1 MSPLL
6 LNVTLWIIFTL
17 IILFSLLAGL
27 VGFLKG
33 IYKTTLKTVVK
44 AILIII
50 FLFTTPS
57 IANSVGNINFS
68 SFNVSFQIRNT
79 TINLTTIQQTLADI
93 LSATGFI
100 TPLNGLSLYETTIS
114 VSISLLSYAVF
125 MIICILIQIFAPL
138 ITLIIYNGIFKWFL
152 PVENKEDIK
161 RRKED
166 SNLYELTSGISKE
179 SDEQVVV
186 EGKKK
191 WKLYKIPAL
200 FLSIG
205 QEFVFL
211 CVLISPLTSLSRVV
225 VKNQENISTIL
236 ELANIDDSKMKEYTT
251 VINNSPLYNML
262 GVFNFD
268 STILNTASSVN
279 INGQNVSFEKL
290 INSSFDIIKPLISDN
305 CLSYDSALG
314 QVSVNFSYL
323 LSKEM
328 ISTITEK
335 ILLNNI
341 LIALIPPLVDIGI
354 NSISNPNFTIPKID
368 FTNVNWSNDL
378 SAINSIYSQIYDLG
392 LVSQFIS
399 NDSKSLT
406 SSNFIMKC
414 STFTDDDIKKY
425 ANVFKSATSLD
436 IVKTNAS
443 KVMAGVGSLLN
454 SQGLNILPSE
464 EKEYESVNWE
474 DDMSIFGETLF
485 KGLRALQLD
494 LTFNMNANQ
503 VQDKILETL
512 KDKERRNVFKIAV
525 IGDNENKGLLDTS
538 FFKIMNL
545 AKIMSSSLESI
556 PQLRNYIQSIDFA
569 EIFNDMSIE
578 QIKYE
583 FEAMFEVIEKIFD
596 NDDII
601 DLTFLQN
608 IDLKDPKTDEI
619 LADILLSSQKSKI
632 FNFVFPSIMKN
643 LLHNTNF
650 TFSTYFYGITPY
662 DLNYD
667 STNFTSTIQKTIS
680 YLPEIYQ
687 MLDNIN
693 ALSTKQDKLNAI
705 DTSLLRKW
713 MNLMVNSDAFNAPGN
728 SGIYNVESKNI
739 VIFKFINNFFKSD
752 ALSILN
758 FKDIR
763 LEDIDNINWGEG
775 TIGDK
780 GEIDLICS
788 AIEEMKINS
797 SFLTSNNDN
806 KFEDINDYDS
816 LDNLFHNGLNSKV
829 LSNTILYQ
837 INSSLESYFNQINVP
852 LSINKLRTSLWL
864 KKDDNN
870 LDDINRLILSLKL
883 LNGSDLFNINLL
895 NLESDKTNA
904 LFTLFS
910 ECNFISVGGI
920 DIFSDPFGYFIYNL
934 IYSDSITDLD
944 YKINLSSFNMEYLN
958 YNWSKD
964 ISRNSYYLTINE
976 KDVYFPITISGAIK
990 DLTDLIEV
998 VKTIG
1003 FENLKSFKL
1012 PSDNSYMD
1020 KIPSLKDNSYYK
1032 SLFIKDIYSQ
1042 VLNTSINKILLP
1054 NSYDLFT
1061 SYIDFSYIKSN
1072 DVSLKDEI
1080 NTFITFNNLIE
1091 NNKFEL
1097 MLDNIFSLKNN
1108 GLFDE
1113 FSIFINQLAD
1123 SNLLKYKKENKD
1135 MSPISYLLFNII
1147 ENNNLTS
1154 LFSSNNDSLLIKGIL
1169 NSVKDYK
1176 EELSVKFINIV
1187 DSIQGIDLSNISFI
1201 DDDITSVKAKGIL
1214 TSLNE
1219 SSIFHIVSINLFK
1232 KDLNNKDFDKLL
1244 FDNQNNIYHSFNFD
1258 IHLDG
1263 NKIEDISYWQND
1275 YDLFIDMIYL
1285 DTTFNSFIKTNNSLL
1300 NGKISSSLSSS
1311 FIYYISEMNLF
1322 KKNRSYFLYNLLVQ
1336 TIGSSSTVNMLFKDS
1351 LLTPYLEH
1359 SKVYRLEELFFNN
1372 PDINVSDKNLRKEN
1386 KLYELKLFDNLLIIL
1401 TSKLNSIDSI
1411 ASISDIKLDITYEEL
1426 ISKTALTL
1434 KNNVVYRSKLTSE
1447 IIASYFT
1454 ILENKNILDSNIDF
1468 FENDYFLVNQIE
1480 ARCIDGFISLFET
1493 ITASSNFV
1501 NMNSI
1506 GDSFIKFGLTYDTY
1520 FDDESFIYNFN
1531 DENQV
1536 VSYLLN
1542 NFYFTNANSKKYN
1555 SFISQTN
1562 NFKTTLFNMIV
1573 SDLNNNIRKL
1583 NTIVTYD
1590 YLVNNNYSYT
1600 DFYYLYM
1607 KVNFK

>member
-6 LNVTLWIIFTL
+6 LDVTLWILFTL

-33 IYKTTLKTVVK
+33 IYKTTLKTIVK
-44 AILIII
+44 TILIII

-68 SFNVSFQIRNT
+68 SFNISFQIRNT
-79 TINLTTIQQTLADI
+79 TISLSTIQQTLADI

-114 VSISLLSYAVF
+114 ISTSLLSYAVF
-125 MIICILIQIFAPL
+125 LVICILIQIFAPL

-152 PVENKEDIK
+152 TVETKEDIK

-179 SDEQVVV
+179 NDEQIVV

-236 ELANIDDSKMKEYTT
+236 DLANVDDSKMKEYTT
-251 VINNSPLYNML
+251 IINNSPLYNML

-268 STILNTASSVN
+268 STILNTASNVV
-279 INGQNVSFEKL
+279 INGQNVSFEKM

-392 LVSQFIS
+392 IVSQFIS
-399 NDSKSLT
+399 NDNKSLT

-414 STFTDDDIKKY
+414 STFTDNDIKKY
-425 ANVFKSATSLD
+425 ANVFKSASSLD

-474 DDMSIFGETLF
+474 EDMSIFAETLF

-494 LTFNMNANQ
+494 LTFNMNGNQ

-525 IGDNENKGLLDTS
+525 IGDSENKGLLDTS

-569 EIFNDMSIE
+569 EIFNDMSVE
-578 QIKYE
+578 QIKSE
-583 FEAMFEVIEKIFD
+583 FEAMFEVLEKIFD

-601 DLTFLQN
+601 DLSFLQN
-608 IDLKDPKTDEI
+608 IDLKDAKTDEI

-632 FNFVFPSIMKN
+632 FNFIFPSIMKN
-643 LLHNTNF
+643 LLHNNSNF

-662 DLNYD
+662 DLNYN

-693 ALSTKQDKLNAI
+693 SLSTPEDKLNAI
-705 DTSLLRKW
+705 DTNLLRQW

-788 AIEEMKINS
+788 AIEEMKTNS
-797 SFLTSNNDN
+797 SFFNSNKDN
-806 KFEDINDYDS
+806 KFEDINDFDS
-816 LDNLFHNGLNSKV
+816 LDNLFHNGLNSKI

-837 INSSLESYFNQINVP
+837 INTSIVNYFNQINVP
-852 LSINKLRTSLWL
+852 ISINKLRTSLWL
-864 KKDDNN
+864 KKDDND
-870 LDDINRLILSLKL
+870 LDDINRLVLSLKL
-883 LNGSDLFNINLL
+883 LNGHDLFDVNLL
-895 NLESDKTNA
+895 NMESDTTNA

-910 ECNFISVGGI
+910 ECNFINVGI
-920 DIFSDPFGYFIYNL
+920 DIYGDPFGYFIYNL
-934 IYSDSITDLD
+934 IYSDSISDLD

-964 ISRNSYYLTINE
+964 ISRKSYYLTINE
-976 KDVYFPITISGAIK
+976 KDVYFPVTISGGIK

-1003 FENLKSFKL
+1003 FDNLKSFKL
-1012 PSDNSYMD
+1012 PSNNLYME
-1020 KIPSLKDNSYYK
+1020 KITSLKDGSYYN

-1042 VLNTSINKILLP
+1042 VLSTSINKIQIP
-1054 NSYDLFT
+1054 NSYNLFI
-1061 SYIDFSYIKSN
+1061 SYIDFIYLKK
-1072 DVSLKDEI
+1072 DEVSLKDEI
-1080 NTFITFNNLIE
+1080 NTFITFNNLVESNKLEMMLNNISSLKE
-1091 NNKFEL
+1091 NDLF
-1097 MLDNIFSLKNN
+1097 DDFSL
-1108 GLFDE
+1108 
-1113 FSIFINQLAD
+1113 FINQLAE

-1135 MSPISYLLFNII
+1135 MSAISYLLFNMI
-1147 ENNNLTS
+1147 ENNNLKT

-1176 EELSVKFINIV
+1176 QELSNKFINIV
-1187 DSIQGIDLSNISFI
+1187 ESIQGIDLSNISFI
-1201 DDDITSVKAKGIL
+1201 DDDITSVRAKEIL
-1214 TSLNE
+1214 TALNE

-1232 KDLNNKDFDKLL
+1232 KDLYNKDFDKLL
-1244 FDNQNNIYHSFNFD
+1244 IDKQNNITHSFNFD
-1258 IHLDG
+1258 VHLDG
-1263 NKIEDISYWQND
+1263 NEIDDISYWQND
-1275 YDLFIDMIYL
+1275 FDLFLDMIYL
-1285 DTTFNSFIKTNNSLL
+1285 DNTFNTFIKNNNSLL
-1300 NGKISSSLSSS
+1300 NAKISFSLSSS
-1311 FIYYISEMNLF
+1311 FIFYISEMNLF
-1322 KKNRSYFLYNLLVQ
+1322 KTNRSYFLYNLLVQ
-1336 TIGSSSTVNMLFKDS
+1336 TIGSSSTVDMLLKDS
-1351 LLTPYLEH
+1351 LSTPYLEH
-1359 SKVYRLEELFFNN
+1359 SKAYRLEEIFFNN
-1372 PDINVSDKNLRKEN
+1372 LDINVSDKKIRKEN
-1386 KLYELKLFDNLLIIL
+1386 KLYELKLFDNLLITL
-1401 TSKLNSIDSI
+1401 NSKLNSIDSL
-1411 ASISDIKLDITYEEL
+1411 SSLSDIKLNITYEEL
-1426 ISKTALTL
+1426 ISETALTL
-1434 KNNVVYRSKLTSE
+1434 KNDGVYRSKLTSE
-1447 IIASYFT
+1447 ILASYFT
-1454 ILENKNILDSNIDF
+1454 ILQNKNILDSNIDF
-1468 FENDYFLVNQIE
+1468 FDNDYLLVNQIE
-1480 ARCIDGFISLFET
+1480 TRSIDGLISLTET
-1493 ITASSNFV
+1493 INSSPNFV
-1501 NMNSI
+1501 SMNAI
-1506 GDSFIKFGLTYDTY
+1506 NKSFIKFGLTYDTY
-1520 FDDESFIYNFN
+1520 FNNESIIYNLN
-1531 DENQV
+1531 DENQIILN
-1536 VSYLLN
+1536 LLN
-1542 NFYFTNANSKKYN
+1542 NYYFTDSKSKKYN
-1555 SFISQTN
+1555 SYISQTN
-1562 NFKTTLFNMIV
+1562 NFKTIIFNMIV
-1573 SDLNNNIRKL
+1573 SDFNNNIERL
-1583 NTIVTYD
+1583 NTVVTYD